1 MATTSSLS
9 RNFPTLRYLAA
20 PFRWFFRSRRRVL
33 ILAAALLAMLAVPP
47 IWWSIQ
53 LVGLPDIG
61 EPFDLAAFR
70 SLAIP
75 DDRNAC
81 VLYREA
87 ADRLKPLATSSQEQ
101 DDKID
106 PHVRWSQAHP
116 AVRRWVEENRE
127 AMDLYRRGTERP
139 DALDPTSPSMPDP
152 TNWYETSISSR
163 HWPCWRPR
171 GWRIGVTWRGAWG
184 WYGAALR
191 STYHLGLR
199 GTIGRAAH
207 GTASP

>member
-1 MATTSSLS
+1 
-9 RNFPTLRYLAA
+9 
-20 PFRWFFRSRRRVL
+20 
-33 ILAAALLAMLAVPP
+33 MLAVPP

-116 AVRRWVEENRE
+116 AVRRWVEENLE

-139 DALDPTSPSMPDP
+139 EALDPTSPSDAGSYKLVRDLYQFK
-152 TNWYETSISSR
+152 TLALLEASR
-163 HWPCWRPR
+163 LEDR
-171 GWRIGVTWRGAWG
+171 GDMGGAWG
-184 WYGAALR
+184 WYGAACAR
-191 STYHLGLR
+191 PTTWACR
-199 GTIGRAAH
+199 DDRRTAH